1 MKRFLARWLV
11 RSAAGSLL
19 LLTLICAV
27 MLIVTEQ
34 YTALGIFLG
43 IAMILLLLLP
53 LMAAFLSKRL
63 ANRLAEPLNKLYFE
77 QAVQQ
82 CPYPELQPMMERM
95 AQLHRH
101 MVAQRSDL
109 SDERNRLTVLVDNM
123 REGLVVTDADGQILV
138 HNSAALQLLKTP
150 QTLTAPMNV
159 YDLNSS
165 SEYRTMMQ
173 RVLQGNR
180 AETVLYADD
189 TACQLFASPVLT
201 SVQENAHPDGAVL
214 VLLDVSERE
223 KRDVLRR
230 EFTSNVSHELK
241 TPLTSIYG
249 IADMLS
255 TGLVK
260 QEDIGGFAVRIRDES
275 SRMIALIE
283 DIIRLS
289 RLDDE
294 SFSAELVPVDLYHI
308 AGSVLLQLRSAAEA
322 RHISMTLHGGSA
334 PIMGVPVIVEE
345 MLYNLCD
352 NAIKYNV
359 DGGSVR
365 IAVQHTAQQSVVT
378 VSDTGIGIP
387 AADQERIFER
397 FYRVDKSH
405 SRQIGG
411 TGLGLSIVKHGA
423 AFHNA
428 IVDLDSTPNKG
439 TKITLQ
445 FPCIPAEDE
454 Q

>member
-1 MKRFLARWLV
+1 MKRLLAKWLL
-11 RSAAGSLL
+11 RFAGGALTVM
-19 LLTLICAV
+19 TLICAV
-27 MLIVTEQ
+27 LLIVTEQ
-34 YTALGIFLG
+34 YVALGIFLG
-43 IAMILLLLLP
+43 IALLLP
-53 LMAAFLSKRL
+53 VLMFPAADRIGKL
-63 ANRLAEPLNKLYFE
+63 LAERIAQPLNKLYFE
-77 QAVQQ
+77 QALQQ

-95 AQLHRH
+95 ADLHRH
-101 MVAQRSDL
+101 MVAQRADL
-109 SDERNRLTVLVDNM
+109 SDQRNRLDVLVDNM
-123 REGLVVTDADGQILV
+123 REGLILV
-138 HNSAALQLLKTP
+138 DAEGRILIHNNAALQLLGYTRQTP
-150 QTLTAPMNV
+150 VTV
-159 YDLNSS
+159 YDLHDSQEFHSLMEN
-165 SEYRTMMQ
+165 
-173 RVLQGNR
+173 VLHGSR
-180 AETVLYADD
+180 AEIVVYTENA
-189 TACQLFASPVLT
+189 TCQLIAGPVCT
-201 SVQENAHPDGAVL
+201 SVQDTAHPDGAVL
-214 VLLDVSERE
+214 ILLDVTERE
-223 KRDVLRR
+223 KREVLRR

-255 TGLVK
+255 SGLVK
-260 QEDIGGFAVRIRDES
+260 PEDIGGFAVRIRDES

-294 SFSAELVPVDLYHI
+294 SFSAELTLVDLYHV
-308 AGSVLLQLRSAAEA
+308 AGSVLLQLRPAAET
-322 RHISMTLHGGSA
+322 RQITMTLHGGSA

-359 DGGSVR
+359 EGGTVRLSVR
-365 IAVQHTAQQSVVT
+365 KTAQHAMFT

-387 AADQERIFER
+387 AADKERIFER

-428 IVDLDSTPNKG
+428 VIELDSQQGKG

-445 FPCIPAEDE
+445 FPLADE
-454 Q
+454 CSE